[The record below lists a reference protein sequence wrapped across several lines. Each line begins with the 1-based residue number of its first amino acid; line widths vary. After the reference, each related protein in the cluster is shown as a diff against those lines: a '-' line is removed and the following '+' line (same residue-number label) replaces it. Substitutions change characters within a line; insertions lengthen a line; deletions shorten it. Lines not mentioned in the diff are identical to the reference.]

1 MVETIALVFCAIV
14 IIACGVG
21 LVVIGTRMKSGKFP
35 PNGIVGTRTE
45 FSMKSEENWYF
56 VQRLTG
62 APIRWLGY
70 SMFLWIPAFVAY
82 KFTNNDDFLYVTVA
96 LQMFLIILFWII
108 YFSGTRRHQNEIT
121 HKD

>member
-45 FSMKSEENWYF
+45 FSMKSEE
-56 VQRLTG
+56 TG
-62 APIRWLGY
+62 TSY
-70 SMFLWIPAFVAY
+70 NV
-82 KFTNNDDFLYVTVA
+82 
-96 LQMFLIILFWII
+96 
-108 YFSGTRRHQNEIT
+108 
-121 HKD
+121 